1 MKKAAKEKMQ
11 IDCTEFTIV
20 HVTELMG
27 KCKKLRLL
35 IERWTRI

>member
-20 HVTELMG
+20 HVTELMENA
-27 KCKKLRLL
+27 RN
-35 IERWTRI
+35 